1 MPSRNDIRKIINSY
15 YSRLRTLEQQ
25 QAVFGIS
32 TPPAVLIEI
41 EDTKAEIA
49 KLQAELGTEKDYN
62 LSVVRELLT
71 VALSDEELTTL
82 AYDRFRPV
90 YESFAG
96 GISKSEKIQY
106 LLEYCERRALIPNL
120 LMQIRQSNPN
130 KYFEFDSR
138 LFSEEPTYASTDAR
152 IERLGPPDTIHNP
165 LNNPYV
171 VGNPIQPDNT
181 RVFLGRFDIAQ
192 SIANEIKKGGQ
203 KPSILLYGRR
213 RMGKTSAILNIGRL
227 MRDRNILL
235 VYVSGQSAKFH
246 TNVDFC
252 YYLVQ
257 AINESLQSSLDTQV
271 FQQMGYLEKAKFVP
285 NPILTL
291 SEFFEKCNELLASQ
305 GKYCLLSIDEYE
317 EIDLCINTNPG
328 NHHEKN
334 ITRELLIELRDT
346 LQHRPRFM
354 FLFAGTHFLKE
365 LSTVNWSEIFINVKT
380 LQISFLKR
388 EDGYRLLTEPVP
400 ELEYEN
406 ANLIQQILDMTGC
419 QPLLIQAVA
428 SELIYTLN
436 SNDTKT
442 ATRTLLD
449 KATDSVLSKL
459 GTYFD
464 YIWETE
470 CVSSKHQDLLKLI
483 ATASS
488 GVPEINL
495 TAYQNELRDLVR
507 REVLKIEGSLVKF
520 TMPMVRSWMKKNQH
534 IL

>member
-1 MPSRNDIRKIINSY
+1 MSRRDDIRKIINSY
-15 YSRLRTLEQQ
+15 YSRLRALKQQ
-25 QAVFGIS
+25 QAVLGIS

-41 EDTKAEIA
+41 ENTEAEIA
-49 KLQAELGTEKDYN
+49 KLQAGLGAEKDYN
-62 LSVVRELLT
+62 LAVVRELLAT
-71 VALSDEELTTL
+71 ALSDEELTTL
-82 AYDRFRPV
+82 AYDHFRSV

-96 GISKSEKIQY
+96 GMSKSAKTQH
-106 LLEYCERRALIPNL
+106 LLEYCERHALVPNL
-120 LMQIRQSNPN
+120 LMQIRQYNPN
-130 KYFEFDSR
+130 RYFEFDGR
-138 LFSEEPTYASTDAR
+138 LFSEEPTFANTDAR
-152 IERLGPPDTIHNP
+152 IEQLGPPDRVHEP

-181 RVFLGRFDIAQ
+181 RVFSGRFDIAQ
-192 SIANEIKKGGQ
+192 SIANEIKRGGQ

-227 MRDRNILL
+227 MRDRSVLL

-246 TNVDFC
+246 TNTDFC

-257 AINESLQSSLDTQV
+257 AINKSLQNSLDTEA
-271 FQQMGYLEKAKFVP
+271 FQQMGYLAKAKFMP

-291 SEFFEKCNELLASQ
+291 SEFFEKCNELLESQ
-305 GKYCLLSIDEYE
+305 GKYCLLSVDEYE
-317 EIDLCINTNPG
+317 EIDRCVNTSPG
-328 NHHEKN
+328 NHHEQN

-380 LQISFLKR
+380 LHISFLKR

-419 QPLLIQAVA
+419 QPFLIQAVA

-470 CVSSKHQDLLKLI
+470 CVSSKHQDLLKFI
-483 ATASS
+483 VTAPS
-488 GVPEINL
+488 GVLEVNL
-495 TAYQNELRDLVR
+495 ATYQKELRDLVR
-507 REVLKIEGSLVKF
+507 REVLKIEGGMVKF
-520 TMPMVRSWMKKNQH
+520 TMPMVKLWMKKNQH